1 MRLRERIRPVLRAL
15 ALGACV
21 SSPMRAPAQEL
32 PRPPAAAPAT
42 PQVVRPLEPRES
54 LAVVREHAVAD
65 SMRRRYQERADS
77 ILRARRLEA
86 ERSAPRK
93 QSPLFGEPPFYGYT
107 WVFYADILAGAVVG
121 LVALLIRHRDSNA
134 TVAGWWAVAGAV
146 AGGIGGACLFVPVF
160 FLAILASVLS
170 FFGDPPSAIAVFGWT
185 LGVMVLAALSVTV
198 PRGRG

>member
-1 MRLRERIRPVLRAL
+1 MP
-15 ALGACV
+15 
-21 SSPMRAPAQEL
+21 APAQEL

-121 LVALLIRHRDSNA
+121 LVALLIRHRESNA

-185 LGVMVLAALSVTV
+185 LGVIVLAALSVTV